1 VSVNSRDLQAIKSQL
16 QALTNCI
23 LDKAEADP
31 DFAKQLETI
40 LGININAID
49 SPLPESNTSTLTTVR
64 PSLLVTSCKE
74 LSDDTGPTIARLGSV
89 KPNASSTPAKTKSSK
104 TPKSKKKLTL
114 NPVAY
119 LHEYGEAAL
128 REKLDLEATS
138 DLEQILRSEGICK
151 GKIKIADRAKAIDDI
166 SQYAIRQLNKGSAF
180 L

>member
-1 VSVNSRDLQAIKSQL
+1 VSVNSRDLEAMKSQL

-40 LGININAID
+40 LGINIIA
-49 SPLPESNTSTLTTVR
+49 SPPPGNSLSEPSTVSVSPVITSDEEFSCETGLTVAK
-64 PSLLVTSCKE
+64 LE
-74 LSDDTGPTIARLGSV
+74 SV
-89 KPNASSTPAKTKSSK
+89 KPNASSTSAKVKPSKTSKNKKKSS
-104 TPKSKKKLTL
+104 L

-128 REKLDLEATS
+128 REKLDLEANS

-151 GKIKIADRAKAIDDI
+151 GKIKISDRAKAIDDI